1 MTPADL
7 PRIDLTQAVQVI
19 RDQLMAAAT
28 HGAGQDLR
36 FDVGEIQMEFA
47 VELRHDSRVSG
58 GVKAWVLSAD
68 ADTGRGSAHTHKVAF
83 TLKPKNARTGGDW
96 EIGNDG
102 PDADISAF
110 GTGE

>member
-1 MTPADL
+1 MTPDPL
-7 PRIDLTQAVQVI
+7 PRIDLTQAVRVV
-19 RDQLMAAAT
+19 RDQLMAAAS

-47 VELRHDSRVSG
+47 VELRHDTRVKG
-58 GVKAWVLSAD
+58 GVRAWVVSAD
-68 ADTGRGSAHTHKVAF
+68 VDAGRGAAHTHKVAF

-102 PDADISAF
+102 PDADTSAF
-110 GTGE
+110 GGS